1 MKRASWLCLLGAY
14 VAAVAFATLWG
25 SVFQTQH
32 TLHRL
37 AELGVEI
44 DAGTR
49 VSATLRDLAG
59 FAPAYAAIVAA
70 TLLVVFAIAGLLSR
84 LTPQVHHTLHALGA
98 GVGLAVAIRLI
109 DSLAPMPT
117 LISSTRSP
125 IGLLVMAIGAL
136 VAGALYAWITRPRFD
151 PVIEAAH

>member
-1 MKRASWLCLLGAY
+1 MKRASWLCMLGAY

-37 AELGVEI
+37 GELGVEI
-44 DAGTR
+44 GAGMR
-49 VSATLRDLAG
+49 VSATLRDLVG
-59 FAPAYAAIVAA
+59 FAPVYALIVAA
-70 TLLVVFAIAGLLSR
+70 TLLVVFALAGLLSR

-98 GVGLAVAIRLI
+98 GVGLAAAIRLI

-117 LISSTRSP
+117 LISATRSVT
-125 IGLLVMAIGAL
+125 GLLVMTLGAL
-136 VAGALYAWITRPRFD
+136 LAGTLYGWITRPRFD
-151 PVIEAAH
+151 AEAGPRH